1 MENNITKRTIECKC
15 CEFPEY
21 GNPTF
26 FYKDKLS
33 GDIFIFDAES
43 CVYKLINTDNKNV
56 SIDIKRSL
64 EDEIK
69 QSQSTGAGGMNI
81 KDSGER
87 EIMSTGSQRDTQ
99 TGKPR
104 PELIPVSTLTKL
116 AIHYGNGSKKY
127 DAWNWSKGQSISRY
141 MASFGR
147 HKDKWSMGLTD
158 EPHLIAM
165 IWNLISIDYTLDA
178 IKCGMLPAELDDRHA
193 SQKEGNPLGKMMEE
207 LIEQNIKYQNEKD
220 I

>member
-1 MENNITKRTIECKC
+1 MGAILIYNSTQDFPTGININHNDIYYARDIAIYYKWNSLSNAYRMYELTNEDYKQLQVIE
-15 CEFPEY
+15 
-21 GNPTF
+21 
-26 FYKDKLS
+26 
-33 GDIFIFDAES
+33 
-43 CVYKLINTDNKNV
+43 
-56 SIDIKRSL
+56 
-64 EDEIK
+64 
-69 QSQSTGAGGMNI
+69 SQSTSAGGMNI

-99 TGKPR
+99 IGKPR
-104 PELIPVSTLTKL
+104 PELIPASTLTKL

-178 IKCGMLPAELDDRHA
+178 IKCGMLPSELDDRHE
-193 SQKEGNPLGKMMEE
+193 SQKENNPMGKLIEE
-207 LIEQNIKYQNEKD
+207 IIEQNIKTQKD
-220 I
+220 KSK